1 MGIYSNCNIFGI
13 RIYNFNDDEFSNI
26 LFEKIYDIIMN
37 NEQKEEAY
45 LFYNN
50 LSNKN
55 DILFQI
61 YTECSSTYDNNKE
74 NFMMWLP
81 ISLDT
86 FLNTF
91 GHS

>member
-1 MGIYSNCNIFGI
+1 MS
-13 RIYNFNDDEFSNI
+13 
-26 LFEKIYDIIMN
+26 

-55 DILFQI
+55 DIFFQI
-61 YTECSSTYDNNKE
+61 YTECSNTYDNHNKE

-91 GHS
+91 VV